1 MAEPAGIAGVV
12 SDPIPAAIIIV
23 AHNGKDVLGECLT
36 SVFASN
42 ESPLEI
48 KVIVVDNASTDG
60 SADFVTAQFPTVDLI
75 RCTKNIGFAG
85 GNNIGWEHIQ
95 IHYPHVRYIGL
106 LNQDTVVHRGWLSA
120 LAVYMENHPVI
131 GAVQAKVML
140 HPAIDRINT
149 AGNVSH
155 FLAFG
160 FTTACGQP
168 DRGQFN
174 QEKKLGL
181 VSGAAMAV
189 RADAVSRLG
198 LFDADFFGY
207 LEDADLSWKLRQLGY
222 ELAYVPDSVVFHKYS
237 FKHDW
242 RHYFLLERNRWL
254 LLGTYYKTPTLLLL
268 LPAMTIMEIG
278 QVYFAWRK
286 GVLRQKLRAWG
297 FFLNRGNQLRLARR
311 RRAAQ
316 RRRLIGDRKFI
327 APFIARVEASELNGP
342 LMRGLANPLFSAYWA
357 FARRLICW

>member
-1 MAEPAGIAGVV
+1 MAAPAGTSGAV
-12 SDPIPAAIIIV
+12 SEPIPAAIVIV
-23 AHNGKDVLGECLT
+23 AHNGRQVLGECLN
-36 SVFASN
+36 SVLSSN
-42 ESPLEI
+42 ESPFDMKI
-48 KVIVVDNASTDG
+48 IVVDNGSTDG
-60 SADFVTAQFPTVDLI
+60 SPDFVATQFPTVDLV
-75 RCTKNIGFAG
+75 RCTKNLGFAG

-95 IHYPHVRYIGL
+95 IHYPSVRYIGL
-106 LNQDTVVHRGWLSA
+106 LNQDTVVQSGWLSA
-120 LAVYMENHPVI
+120 LAMYMEDHPVI
-131 GAVQAKVML
+131 GAAQAKVML
-140 HPAIDRINT
+140 HPQTDHFNT

-174 QEKKLGL
+174 QERKLGL

-222 ELAYVPDSVVFHKYS
+222 ELAYVPDSVVYHKWH

-242 RHYFLLERNRWL
+242 RHYFLLERNRWF

-278 QVYFAWRK
+278 QIYFAWRK
-286 GVLRQKLRAWG
+286 GVLREKIRAWS
-297 FFLNRGNQLRLARR
+297 FFLDRGNQLRLARR

-316 RRRLIGDRKFI
+316 QRRLIGDRRFI
-327 APFIARVEASELNGP
+327 APFIAKVDASELKGP
-342 LMRGLANPLFSAYWA
+342 LMRGLANPLFSIYWA
-357 FARRLICW
+357 AARRLICW